1 MWRRPSAVFDPHI
14 ETSMLQPQQQD
25 HPDRQALIRGV
36 LEEMSA
42 FLKLCHRTTRAPSE
56 LDIFELTMPQC
67 RAVLS
72 LNNGPLT
79 MSKLAAGLGISLPS
93 CTGVVD
99 KLVERGLVSRAEDP
113 EDRRVVRCV
122 LTNHGY
128 EMASSLFDADL
139 AVMEE
144 FVSVMSDDELGTILD
159 AMAIMRRAAS
169 NLTPQDA
176 PPPL

>member
-1 MWRRPSAVFDPHI
+1 MI
-14 ETSMLQPQQQD
+14 QPQQQG
-25 HPDRQALIRGV
+25 HPDRQALIQGV
-36 LEEMSA
+36 LEELSA
-42 FLKLCHRTTRAPSE
+42 FLKLCHRTTRAPRE

-79 MSKLAAGLGISLPS
+79 MSKLAAWLGISLPS

-113 EDRRVVRCV
+113 EDRRVVRCA
-122 LTNHGY
+122 LTDQGY
-128 EMASSLFDADL
+128 EMANSLFDADL

-144 FVSVMSDDELGTILD
+144 FVSVMSDDELGTILG
-159 AMAIMRRAAS
+159 AMTIMRRVAS
-169 NLTPQDA
+169 NVTPQDA
-176 PPPL
+176 PPAQ

>member
-14 ETSMLQPQQQD
+14 ETSMIQPQQQD

-56 LDIFELTMPQC
+56 LDIFELTMPQY

-72 LNNGPLT
+72 LSNGPLT
-79 MSKLAAGLGISLPS
+79 MSKLAAGLGVSLPS

-176 PPPL
+176 PPAL